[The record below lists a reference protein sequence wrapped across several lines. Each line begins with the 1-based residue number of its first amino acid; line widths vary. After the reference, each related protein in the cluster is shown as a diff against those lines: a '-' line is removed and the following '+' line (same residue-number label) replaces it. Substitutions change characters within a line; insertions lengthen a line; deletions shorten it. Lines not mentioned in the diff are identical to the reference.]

1 MFTLKWTLKD
11 FKLCSRVFVPRLHF
25 LPRFYVKGVGPRT
38 TRTHVSW
45 ASPDTCIFF
54 AKNKLKLLAVHKVN
68 VTIASLNAICV
79 IPRGGVK
86 HYCLNFPGLL
96 SMLRKGWRQPYAS
109 LRSLNTRLVQM
120 LVLLVFTIP
129 LKAAKYSLEKTLNKT
144 RLILESKLKTFLP
157 ASLSI

>member
-45 ASPDTCIFF
+45 ASPDTYFF
-54 AKNKLKLLAVHKVN
+54 TKNKLRLLAVHKVN
-68 VTIASLNAICV
+68 VTIAALNAICA
-79 IPRGGVK
+79 IPREGVK

-96 SMLRKGWRQPYAS
+96 SKGWRPKLSWWRQPYAS
-109 LRSLNTRLVQM
+109 LRSLNTRLIRM
-120 LVLLVFTIP
+120 LP
-129 LKAAKYSLEKTLNKT
+129 LQG
-144 RLILESKLKTFLP
+144 KTF
-157 ASLSI
+157 SLHNSSKSCKVQLGKKL

>member
-25 LPRFYVKGVGPRT
+25 LPRFYVKGVGPRA

-68 VTIASLNAICV
+68 VTITALNAICV
-79 IPRGGVK
+79 ISRGVSP
-86 HYCLNFPGLL
+86 YCLNFPGLL
-96 SMLRKGWRQPYAS
+96 SILRKGWRPKLSWSRQPYAS
-109 LRSLNTRLVQM
+109 LSSLNTRLVRM
-120 LVLLVFTIP
+120 LPLQGKTFS
-129 LKAAKYSLEKTLNKT
+129 LKAAKYSLEKKT
-144 RLILESKLKTFLP
+144 
-157 ASLSI
+157 